1 MIVVPVLYTLLQLVV
16 PAALG
21 FTAGRRGSFSESFY
35 RELSR
40 MVVHIAF
47 PLYFFSRIAST
58 DPAAVREAIL
68 FPPAAVLI
76 ILSSLLFSGI
86 IFHFLPG
93 TLQERRT
100 GIALASFGN
109 SGMIPL
115 TITELLP
122 LSMPL
127 FAERIGAG
135 EASLFVGA
143 YLLAEVPIIWSLG
156 NFLVTGKGRVP
167 KLNEIITPPLIGVV
181 AGLFVVVSGLQQ
193 LLFAPQYPFYYVMQ
207 SFAGFGSITF
217 ILILFI
223 LGSMVGRMNI
233 SFSRVRGLLPQTLSV
248 ASVRFLLLPGLF
260 FLGISYLE
268 TLFQLS
274 LAVKWI
280 LFLQMST
287 PPATNLSLMASKA
300 GQNEEHVTFSI
311 LVNYILYL
319 FVLPVYI
326 ILFFRLF

>member
-135 EASLFVGA
+135 EA
-143 YLLAEVPIIWSLG
+143 EVPIIWSLG

-193 LLFAPQYPFYYVMQ
+193 LLFAPQYPFYYIM
-207 SFAGFGSITF
+207 
-217 ILILFI
+217 
-223 LGSMVGRMNI
+223 
-233 SFSRVRGLLPQTLSV
+233 
-248 ASVRFLLLPGLF
+248 
-260 FLGISYLE
+260 
-268 TLFQLS
+268 
-274 LAVKWI
+274 
-280 LFLQMST
+280 
-287 PPATNLSLMASKA
+287 
-300 GQNEEHVTFSI
+300 
-311 LVNYILYL
+311 
-319 FVLPVYI
+319 
-326 ILFFRLF
+326 